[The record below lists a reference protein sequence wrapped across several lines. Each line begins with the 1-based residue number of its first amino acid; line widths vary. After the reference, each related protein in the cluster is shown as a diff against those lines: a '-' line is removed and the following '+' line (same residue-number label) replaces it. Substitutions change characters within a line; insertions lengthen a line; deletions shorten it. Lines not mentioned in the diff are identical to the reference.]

1 MHEKKTAVAVER
13 IPWGKPSSWMNTTL
27 LLSWDIGIGCC
38 GILLVG
44 ALVGVVTF
52 ISTVITSHLR
62 LVLCCYRH
70 NIASSHRGSV
80 GVGGS
85 IVVVEL
91 GWGTVE
97 IARFAGVVLISSG
110 PWVSTV
116 GIGRT
121 VHRGSIGSRV
131 KSWRWVGAI
140 LWGMMGSWLMHH
152 AALAVLIGLVD
163 LSFHLDGRVDEG
175 FNISKGDIDQHRL
188 HLIVQAIQESF
199 FLLGFSIDLIRGIP
213 S

>member
-13 IPWGKPSSWMNTTL
+13 IPWGKPSSWLNTML
-27 LLSWDIGIGCC
+27 LLSWGICIGCC

-44 ALVGVVTF
+44 ALVGIVAF

-70 NIASSHRGSV
+70 NIASSPQGSV

-97 IARFAGVVLISSG
+97 IARVAGVIVISSG
-110 PWVSTV
+110 SRVSTV

-121 VHRGSIGSRV
+121 VHRGSVGSRG
-131 KSWRWVGAI
+131 KSGRWVRAI
-140 LWGMMGSWLMHH
+140 LWGLMGSWLMHH
-152 AALAVLIGLVD
+152 ATLAVFIGLVD
-163 LSFHLDGRVDEG
+163 LPFHLDGGVDKG
-175 FNISKGDIDQHRL
+175 FNISKGDID
-188 HLIVQAIQESF
+188 
-199 FLLGFSIDLIRGIP
+199 
-213 S
+213 

>member
-13 IPWGKPSSWMNTTL
+13 IPWGKSPSWLKTTL
-27 LLSWDIGIGCC
+27 LLSWGIGIGCC
-38 GILLVG
+38 GILLLG
-44 ALVGVVTF
+44 ALVGVVTL

-70 NIASSHRGSV
+70 IIASSPRGSV

-97 IARFAGVVLISSG
+97 IARVVGVVVISSG
-110 PWVSTV
+110 PRVSTV

-121 VHRGSIGSRV
+121 VHRGSVGYRG
-131 KSWRWVGAI
+131 KSWREVRAI

-152 AALAVLIGLVD
+152 ATLAVLIGLVD
-163 LSFHLDGRVDEG
+163 LSFHLDGRVDKC
-175 FNISKGDIDQHRL
+175 FNIRERNID
-188 HLIVQAIQESF
+188 
-199 FLLGFSIDLIRGIP
+199 
-213 S
+213 